1 MFGMGGTEIIVILI
15 VALIF
20 LGPDK
25 LPEAAKSISKG
36 IRDLKRSTRDIQET
50 FEADEQ
56 FGGALR
62 DIKSALRG
70 EDAPVRPKKN
80 LAKASAIV
88 VANGVTSDD
97 DDDEVVAS
105 GTVASGET
113 DAGVEVASNAAD
125 TLPVTQPE
133 LADAAGEPARAQ
145 ATNPSATVAAVMMS
159 MPAVVGEAA
168 AASTL
173 SATTDEDRA
182 ADAAVAALI
191 RPASGAIAKGS
202 MGSGPAANVGSPPPG
217 IDDQVK
223 KA

>member
-25 LPEAAKSISKG
+25 LPDAAKSISKG
-36 IRDLKRSTRDIQET
+36 IRDFKRSTRDLQET

-80 LAKASAIV
+80 LAKASAIA
-88 VANGVTSDD
+88 VANGVASDD
-97 DDDEVVAS
+97 DDDDELVVVN
-105 GTVASGET
+105 GGEAP
-113 DAGVEVASNAAD
+113 AGDGAEAAAAVASNAAD

-133 LADAAGEPARAQ
+133 
-145 ATNPSATVAAVMMS
+145 ATDIVAVPTAIEAPVTAVIVS
-159 MPAVVGEAA
+159 LPAVVGEAA
-168 AASTL
+168 IDSTL

-182 ADAAVAALI
+182 ADAAVAAMI
-191 RPASGAIAKGS
+191 RPAPGAIAKGS
-202 MGSGPAANVGSPPPG
+202 VLSDA
-217 IDDQVK
+217 DDQAK